1 MSLILPR
8 GTDPEKLCEL
18 TELLQYINFY
28 KRNHGK
34 TFANQNNAGKDLP
47 QYKSRSLIHAPP
59 FFFFRDSLCKP
70 SC

>member
-1 MSLILPR
+1 MTVLYVSLILPR

-18 TELLQYINFY
+18 TELLQYLNFY

-47 QYKSRSLIHAPP
+47 QYKSRSLIHAL
-59 FFFFRDSLCKP
+59 FFFQRWFV
-70 SC
+70 